1 MKLSKNVVK
10 YSPLVIS
17 SLISYF
23 MDYDT
28 KFIDDLEKPS
38 LYPPGA
44 LFGIVW
50 SILYYNMGIALE
62 KIYST
67 ASDNKRD
74 QALFIFIIQ
83 YILNLSWSP
92 IFFKRKKFKT
102 AFIVI
107 VILILAVILTLDS
120 FTKIDPTTK
129 RNLVP
134 YLIWIIFA
142 AYLNKYLL
150 DNNPQYNS

>member
-10 YSPLVIS
+10 FSPLVIS

-28 KFIDDLEKPS
+28 KFIDGLNKPS
-38 LYPPGA
+38 LYPPGV

-50 SILYYNMGIALE
+50 SVLYYNMGVALK
-62 KIYST
+62 KIYCTEPS
-67 ASDNKRD
+67 NKRD
-74 QALFIFIIQ
+74 KALFIFIVQ
-83 YILNLSWSP
+83 YILNIAWPP

-120 FTKIDPTTK
+120 FTKIDSTTK

-142 AYLNKYLL
+142 AYINKYLL
-150 DNNPQYNS
+150 DNNAGYNS